1 MSKKIFIDTNV
12 LVDIVTAR
20 KQPHVIYSQ
29 ELFAAGITG
38 EVELYVSAL
47 SFVTVVYV
55 AKKYKMREDAVK
67 ATLKALLKFMQ
78 LVDLSAQNVISML
91 DSTWPDYEDATQ
103 HLSALSIKADI
114 IATGNIRDFQDSTLR
129 VMTPQQ
135 ILEEL

>member
-1 MSKKIFIDTNV
+1 MPKKIFIDTNI

-29 ELFAAGITG
+29 ELLAAAVIG
-38 EVELYVSAL
+38 EIDICVSAL

-55 AKKYKMREDAVK
+55 AKKYKMQEDAVK
-67 ATLKALLKFMQ
+67 ATLKILLNYMQ
-78 LVDLSAQNVISML
+78 VVDLSAQNVIDML
-91 DSTWPDYEDATQ
+91 DSKWSDYEDATQ
-103 HLSALSIKADI
+103 NTSALSIKADI
-114 IATGNIRDFQDSTLR
+114 IATGNTRDFQGSSLR

>member
-1 MSKKIFIDTNV
+1 
-12 LVDIVTAR
+12 
-20 KQPHVIYSQ
+20 
-29 ELFAAGITG
+29 
-38 EVELYVSAL
+38 
-47 SFVTVVYV
+47 
-55 AKKYKMREDAVK
+55 MREDAVK

-78 LVDLSAQNVISML
+78 VVDLSAQNVISML
-91 DSTWPDYEDATQ
+91 DSTWPDYEDAAQ